1 MVRRHART
9 WPRLGAGGDGGGD
22 EDSVLHAR
30 GEGALGIRRSSVVDG
45 ATRMHST
52 ATIIIVGTIDRSLT
66 HSGVKHRPQY
76 MAFLSGYRS

>member
-45 ATRMHST
+45 ATRMHSI
-52 ATIIIVGTIDRSLT
+52 ATVIIVVAILR
-66 HSGVKHRPQY
+66 
-76 MAFLSGYRS
+76 

>member
-52 ATIIIVGTIDRSLT
+52 ATIIARPRIRQDS
-66 HSGVKHRPQY
+66 HSGVKHRPQN

>member
-45 ATRMHST
+45 ATRMHS
-52 ATIIIVGTIDRSLT
+52 IVVAI
-66 HSGVKHRPQY
+66 
-76 MAFLSGYRS
+76 